1 MRLLTSKEIEDL
13 RAEEATVQV
22 STRIA
27 KQKKELERKMELR
40 KGELDRKLH
49 SYKAQIA
56 KEIKAAKI
64 ERDLLL
70 NEVAHLK
77 SFKKDGL
84 KYVNALITEAQ
95 EIRILA
101 SKKLSDANNVEK
113 YVEGKIARLE
123 SFKEE
128 FKKLKANFLR

>member
-1 MRLLTSKEIEDL
+1 MKLLTSKEIDDL
-13 RAEEATVQV
+13 RIKEASLKD

-27 KQKKELERKMELR
+27 KQRKELERKMEIR
-40 KGELDRKLH
+40 KGQLDQRLR
-49 SYKAQIA
+49 SYKAEIA
-56 KEIKAAKI
+56 KEIKEAKV

-77 SFKKDGL
+77 AFKVKGL
-84 KYVNALITEAQ
+84 NYAQQLITEAQ
-95 EIRILA
+95 EVRILA
-101 SKKLSDANNVEK
+101 SKKLSDAINVEK